1 MYRAQYLCQN
11 WETVQVTPVLWWPL
25 LPPTLHSSGPPLAT
39 LSSARVWLLAS
50 PRLAPAPRT
59 ADTQWD
65 TGNILLLVLLLVC
78 LDFCV
83 LCEVTITSLCSVSVQ
98 TRKNIFAGVGIIG
111 NLHCVELLDTTHC
124 HLLLER
130 WEIISISLQSTHF
143 LHGKTHYQYSIPI
156 ARIKANS
163 HSTKHIVVGHSH
175 TYKNVQFQ
183 GSLFASRS
191 NNMYLW
197 KSIIGSDIEQS
208 SNKNIQIYS
217 INEWKRGRVFMELVL
232 SLCHCQWWEQR
243 PNTPY
248 IIYIMRVTAECC
260 WYPTF
265 QPPSLHNTNF
275 GEILRWWF
283 LIRVTK
289 LKIWYVRGNWRIWTV
304 PGFERQL
311 KSGENTTYPTHEA
324 GSLQAPGVIFVGAIK

>member
-1 MYRAQYLCQN
+1 MSKLRNSASNPRIVVAAAAAHAAQLRAPISN
-11 WETVQVTPVLWWPL
+11 PL
-25 LPPTLHSSGPPLAT
+25 PSPGLAPGI
-39 LSSARVWLLAS
+39 AS
-50 PRLAPAPRT
+50 PRPSTTDSRHTHWGLT
-59 ADTQWD
+59 WVG
-65 TGNILLLVLLLVC
+65 GNILLLVC

-83 LCEVTITSLCSVSVQ
+83 VCEVTITSLCSVSVQ

-111 NLHCVELLDTTHC
+111 NLHCVELLNTTHC

-163 HSTKHIVVGHSH
+163 PSTKHIVSHSH

-191 NNMYLW
+191 NNVYLW
-197 KSIIGSDIEQS
+197 KSIIGSDIERS

-243 PNTPY
+243 ANPTHHTYN
-248 IIYIMRVTAECC
+248 IMRVIQHSSRHPCTI
-260 WYPTF
+260 PT
-265 QPPSLHNTNF
+265 L
-275 GEILRWWF
+275 GEIPRWWF
-283 LIRVTK
+283 LICVTK

-311 KSGENTTYPTHEA
+311 KSGENTT
-324 GSLQAPGVIFVGAIK
+324 